1 MNRKKLLLF
10 SSTSHWCVSSITD
23 DLNLLCAIR
32 QGTTGQPRSAALS
45 QCCLIL
51 PFSFIIPYSPQV
63 LASLSLKPSFSKCLE
78 WSNQGRAML
87 LSLHI
92 MAKKK
97 KNQWIN
103 LFLFCGSFMVV
114 DWSFWYFLACEISAT
129 PTDSKIY
136 FLVVVYQDA
145 FRNQAWVR
153 LIIQFIYNL
162 PDDSSQQSKQKRRH
176 PVSGLCHNT
185 LDLCNTW
192 S

>member
-1 MNRKKLLLF
+1 MPTGRALLDNRTLLLY
-10 SSTSHWCVSSITD
+10 
-23 DLNLLCAIR
+23 
-32 QGTTGQPRSAALS
+32 LS
-45 QCCLIL
+45 VVL
-51 PFSFIIPYSPQV
+51 PFSFIIPYSHQV
-63 LASLSLKPSFSKCLE
+63 LASFSLKSSFSKRLK

-97 KNQWIN
+97 ISE
-103 LFLFCGSFMVV
+103 LIFFLFCSSFMVV
-114 DWSFWYFLACEISAT
+114 GWSLWYFLACEISST
-129 PTDSKIY
+129 PTDSRIY
-136 FLVVVYQDA
+136 FLVVVYQNT

-162 PDDSSQQSKQKRRH
+162 PDDSSQHSKQKRRH
-176 PVSGLCHNT
+176 PVSGLCHNR